1 MLKLTKYLKP
11 YLIIVFAAVALL
23 FVQAQC
29 DLALPDY
36 MSEIIND
43 GILVGN
49 VNEII
54 KNGSLMLTVAL
65 CSAASSFA
73 VGFLASRLAAGTCRD
88 LRTAVFQKVE
98 SYSNAEFDRFATSSL
113 ITRTTNDLTQIQTLM
128 IMVVRLGIYAPIIGA
143 GGVIHAYAKC
153 KSLSWIITL
162 GVVEL
167 LGLVLLVFII
177 AVPKFKL
184 VQVLIDKLN
193 LIVRENLDGMLVIR
207 AFNTQKFEENRFDTA
222 NQNLTKV
229 NLFINIVTSSM
240 MPTMMLILNIITLTV
255 FWFGAKQVSAL
266 NLNIGDMMAY
276 MQYVMQIMMAFLM
289 LAMMFILIPRASV
302 SADRVAEV
310 LESESSV
317 KDREN
322 PERLEQ
328 VKGLVE
334 FKDVSFAYPGAE
346 EKVLYNI
353 SFTAKPGQ
361 TTALIG
367 ATGSG
372 KSTIV
377 NLIPRFYDVTGG
389 SITIDGKDIRD
400 VYLYDLRKCLGF
412 VPQKA
417 NLFTG
422 TIKSNISYGEADLT
436 LEDIEKSAEIAQAAE
451 FIASKSEGLD
461 APIAQSGTNV
471 SGGQKQRLS
480 IARALSKRAPIYIFD
495 DCFSALDFK
504 TDAALRHALKRETG
518 QSTILIVAQRISTI
532 MNAEQIIVLENGRI
546 VGTGTHRELMNSCGV
561 YQEIAMSQL
570 SKEELA

>member
-1 MLKLTKYLKP
+1 MLKLIKYLKP
-11 YLIIVFAAVALL
+11 YFVLVLGAVTLL

-43 GILVGN
+43 GILAGN
-49 VNEII
+49 INEIV
-54 KNGSLMLTVAL
+54 KNGSLMLAVAL
-65 CSAASSFA
+65 LSAASSFT
-73 VGFLASRLAAGTCRD
+73 VGFLASRIAAGTCRD
-88 LRTAVFQKVE
+88 LRTAVFEKVE
-98 SYSNAEFDRFATSSL
+98 RYSNAEFDRFATSSL
-113 ITRTTNDLTQIQTLM
+113 ITRTTNDITQIQTLM
-128 IMVVRLGIYAPIIGA
+128 IMVIRLGIYAPIIGL

-153 KSLSWIITL
+153 EALSWIIAL

-167 LGLVLLVFII
+167 SGLILII
-177 AVPKFKL
+177 FVVAMPKFKL
-184 VQVLIDKLN
+184 VQGLIDKLN

-207 AFNTQKFEENRFDTA
+207 AFNTQQFEEKRFDEA
-222 NQNLTKV
+222 NVNLTGI
-229 NLFINIVTSSM
+229 NLFINIITSSM
-240 MPTMMLILNIITLTV
+240 MPTMMLILNLITLTV
-255 FWFGAKQVSAL
+255 FWFGAKEVSAL

-289 LAMMFILIPRASV
+289 LAMMFIMIPRASV
-302 SADRVAEV
+302 SGDRVAEV

-317 KDREN
+317 KD
-322 PERLEQ
+322 PERPEKLEN

-334 FKDVSFAYPGAE
+334 FHNVSFGYPGAE
-346 EKVLYNI
+346 ENVLHNI
-353 SFTAKPGQ
+353 SFTARPGE

-372 KSTIV
+372 KSTV
-377 NLIPRFYDVTGG
+377 AGLIPRFYDVTDG
-389 SITIDGKDIRD
+389 SITIDGKDIRS
-400 VYLYDLRKCLGF
+400 VRLYDLRSCLGF

-417 NLFTG
+417 NLFSG
-422 TIKSNISYGEADLT
+422 TIRSNIAYGENELSDEE
-436 LEDIEKSAEIAQAAE
+436 LEQSARIAQATE
-451 FIASKSEGLD
+451 FISSKPEGFET
-461 APIAQSGTNV
+461 PIAQSGSNV

-504 TDAALRHALKRETG
+504 TDAALRHALKQETG
-518 QSTILIVAQRISTI
+518 QSTILLVAQRISTI
-532 MNAEQIIVLENGRI
+532 MNAEQILVLENGAIAGR
-546 VGTGTHRELMNSCGV
+546 GTHRELMESCRV

>member
-11 YLIIVFAAVALL
+11 YLIIVFAAIALL
-23 FVQAQC
+23 FIQAQC

-49 VNEII
+49 INEII

-88 LRTAVFQKVE
+88 LRTAVFEKVE

-128 IMVVRLGIYAPIIGA
+128 IMVVRLGIYAPIIGV
-143 GGVIHAYAKC
+143 GGVLHAYSKC
-153 KSLSWIITL
+153 KSLSWIIAL

-167 LGLVLLVFII
+167 LGLVLLVFVI

-184 VQVLIDKLN
+184 VQTLIDKLN

-222 NQNLTKV
+222 NVNLTKV

-240 MPTMMLILNIITLTV
+240 MPTMMLILNLITLTV

-302 SADRVAEV
+302 SGDRVAEV

-322 PERLEQ
+322 PERFEQ
-328 VKGLVE
+328 VKGLIG
-334 FKDVSFAYPGAE
+334 FNDVSFGYPGAE
-346 EKVLYNI
+346 ERVLHNI
-353 SFTAKPGQ
+353 TFTAKPGQ

-377 NLIPRFYDVTGG
+377 NLIPRFYDVTSG

-400 VYLYDLRKCLGF
+400 ISLYDLRKCLGF

-417 NLFTG
+417 NLFSG
-422 TIKSNISYGEADLT
+422 TIKSNISYGETGLSD
-436 LEDIEKSAEIAQAAE
+436 EEIQKSAEIAQAME
-451 FIASKSEGLD
+451 FISSKPEGFD
-461 APIAQSGTNV
+461 APIAQSGANV

-480 IARALSKRAPIYIFD
+480 IARALSKRAPIYILD

-504 TDAALRHALKRETG
+504 TDAALRHALKRESG

-532 MNAEQIIVLENGRI
+532 MNAEQIIVVENGRI
-546 VGTGTHRELMNSCGV
+546 VGTGTHRALMKSCGV
-561 YQEIAMSQL
+561 YQEIATSQL